1 MLVTFTALHEAKR
14 DGTLAQT
21 LAAMTPAERVEAAQV
36 CAANST
42 RTVSEWLATFGEL
55 VEDAGY
61 AVYCEACGVAVD
73 PAVAVLDGELMVCP
87 GCAPCSAAE
96 FEAMQMAEAERL
108 MAAEIIEATYPVLDA
123 ALEANDTDAYYSA
136 LRAANESLDALVPD
150 PEAWQAVSAAP
161 CEPATPIGAVSS
173 ISRAEL
179 FDSLCSSV
187 DELRDYWRDVPRRL
201 KAINEA
207 WEFVLM
213 AEAFYFNANGDLLVE
228 SSSRPG
234 TYYAVGHS
242 CPCTAGRWGN
252 HCRHS
257 IVADLIGRAVRIARL
272 KAA

>member
-1 MLVTFTALHEAKR
+1 MSSTSYAR
-14 DGTLAQT
+14 DIVYSPEDRDFACYL
-21 LAAMTPAERVEAAQV
+21 
-36 CAANST
+36 N
-42 RTVSEWLATFGEL
+42 GEL
-55 VEDAGY
+55 VSFSRTHQEGEALLDELVTRLMA
-61 AVYCEACGVAVD
+61 AALVDDTVYCEACGVAVD
-73 PAVAVLDGELMVCP
+73 PDAAVLDGELMVCQ
-87 GCAPCSAAE
+87 GCAPCSATE
-96 FEAMQMAEAERL
+96 FEAMQMAEAKRL
-108 MAAEIIEATYPVLDA
+108 MAAEMA
-123 ALEANDTDAYYSA
+123 AP
-136 LRAANESLDALVPD
+136 VPD
-150 PEAWQAVSAAP
+150 PETWQAVSEAA
-161 CEPATPIGAVSS
+161 CEPVAPAGAVEA

-207 WEFVLM
+207 WEVVLM
-213 AEAFYFNANGDLLVE
+213 AEAFYFNAQGDLLVE

-257 IVADLIGRAVRIARL
+257 IVADIIGRAVRIARL